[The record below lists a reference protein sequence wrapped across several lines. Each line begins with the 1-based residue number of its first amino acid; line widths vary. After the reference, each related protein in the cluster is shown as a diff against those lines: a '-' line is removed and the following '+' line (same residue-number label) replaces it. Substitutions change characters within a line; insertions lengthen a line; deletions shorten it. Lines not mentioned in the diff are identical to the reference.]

1 MVVSEALPQIS
12 YFTLIHG
19 ILNLSFVLMCA
30 TVVINLV
37 VAGFDKVGKR
47 ETGDTID
54 RRCRL
59 LFPLIYF
66 GLIGVMVAVALVF
79 VPDARTGA

>member
-1 MVVSEALPQIS
+1 
-12 YFTLIHG
+12 
-19 ILNLSFVLMCA
+19 MCA

-47 ETGDTID
+47 ETGDTIG
-54 RRCRL
+54 RRCGL
-59 LFPLIYF
+59 VFPVIYF
-66 GLIGVMVAVALVF
+66 GLVGVMVAVGLVF